1 MRTYI
6 NNNKFIY
13 FYLFLLLTPSLLYF
27 AGCVAPVEHQK
38 PEDISIDSIQF
49 LALDSIQKLSNLEDI
64 KLSNGDLIFKYARLE
79 QKNAM
84 YAKDSDSTILYW
96 LKNKALYL
104 KGQTKCNIFAI
115 NTLHRAGF
123 KCPNVNV
130 RTIDLMDEDLFND
143 IFPVIRVRKPE
154 DLEKGDMIVW
164 NGHVILYHSF
174 QIIKNDI
181 YALAMWAGTSKM
193 DNGKNVI
200 NNVIF
205 GKYPLKGNFIV
216 RRPIRIKN

>member
-1 MRTYI
+1 MYI
-6 NNNKFIY
+6 SKHFLY
-13 FYLFLLLTPSLLYF
+13 YLIVLIPTVLYF
-27 AGCVAPVEHQK
+27 AGCVAPVEQER
-38 PEDISIDSIQF
+38 PEDILIDSVQF
-49 LALDSIQKLSNLEDI
+49 SILDSIQKLSYLEDR

-79 QKNAM
+79 QKNSM

-96 LKNKALYL
+96 LKNKPLYL

-115 NTLHRAGF
+115 NTLYRAGF
-123 KCPNVNV
+123 KYPNVNV
-130 RTIDLMDEDLFND
+130 RTKDLMDEDLFND

-154 DLEKGDMIVW
+154 DLEKGDLIVW
-164 NGHVILYHSF
+164 YGHVILYHSF

-181 YALAMWAGTSKM
+181 YALAMWAGTTKK

-205 GKYPLKGNFIV
+205 GKYPLSGNFIV
-216 RRPIRIKN
+216 RRPIKMNN